1 MTIKNKTLF
10 FKHLH
15 GICYDRAPFGRNY
28 GEGEE
33 LICHYTYF
41 KQGIYFCQG
50 KQECGIFFDE
60 I

>member
-10 FKHLH
+10 LSIYMVYVMTELSLA
-15 GICYDRAPFGRNY
+15 GIM
-28 GEGEE
+28 EGEE
-33 LICHYTYF
+33 LICLYTYF

-50 KQECGIFFDE
+50 KQVCGIFFDE

>member
-1 MTIKNKTLF
+1 MIYVMIELS
-10 FKHLH
+10 
-15 GICYDRAPFGRNY
+15 GRNY
-28 GEGEE
+28 VKGEE
-33 LICHYTYF
+33 LICLHTYI